1 MFGGRAEVGLPDSI
15 VSKGFVPLESA
26 PYLLGAGL
34 LNGAY
39 AVVEVGI
46 LLNPVLVCARLFI
59 DDDGCRLCCVV
70 VGLFE
75 DSGKEDC

>member
-1 MFGGRAEVGLPDSI
+1 MLGGRAGVALPDSM

-26 PYLLGAGL
+26 PSLLGAGL

-46 LLNPVLVCARLFI
+46 LLDPALF
-59 DDDGCRLCCVV
+59 
-70 VGLFE
+70 
-75 DSGKEDC
+75 